1 MMEQP
6 KEAKPGWLPRLIAG
20 AWFGVAA
27 CIPVVFFFLAFGKG
41 GDVETKQDVL
51 TVWLFILV
59 PVSIA
64 CVLGSTIGVRILDM
78 SPAPPAALIG
88 VAVAVLSYLGLALV
102 HISSMSLLRGD
113 NLNNN
118 QTIGD
123 RLNMAI
129 TIYVVGAILVGW
141 LIVISGGVA
150 GTLLRIVSRTRIL
163 AGLIN
168 NSPRVSSTTA
178 LGLTIATVFLWL
190 LANGAFLMTEPL
202 QRLLLGLLNFLD
214 SFR

>member
-1 MMEQP
+1 
-6 KEAKPGWLPRLIAG
+6 
-20 AWFGVAA
+20 
-27 CIPVVFFFLAFGKG
+27 
-41 GDVETKQDVL
+41 
-51 TVWLFILV
+51 
-59 PVSIA
+59 
-64 CVLGSTIGVRILDM
+64 
-78 SPAPPAALIG
+78 
-88 VAVAVLSYLGLALV
+88 
-102 HISSMSLLRGD
+102 MSLLRGD

-150 GTLLRIVSRTRIL
+150 GTLLRIVSRTRAL

-168 NSPRVSSTTA
+168 NSPRVSSNTA
-178 LGLTIATVFLWL
+178 LSLTIATVFLWL

-202 QRLLLGLLNFLD
+202 QRLLLGLLNFMD